1 MPQCPFCNA
10 AVWVGQQY
18 CTTCTNPLP
27 GKEEEDHFCPQCG
40 IRLDTPEEICQ
51 KCTVSQAE
59 SAEAPAPAPART
71 WWLPLKVPVIF
82 CGAGLIIAV
91 LLVVF
96 LFQTSSGPPQV
107 KMTPPSPTV
116 SGKTP
121 TAHPSPAS
129 EKAPSATPVAAAQK
143 LADPAAPAASSPP
156 AATPPT
162 PSWPRYLVNTH
173 ALVVRDAP
181 DASAALIAIL
191 RFNDEVELLDTSGG
205 WGKVRHQRRKIV
217 AWANMRY
224 LQRLTVSGQTP
235 ATPPRSTSQTAPPAP
250 QAAAVQKLAATSA
263 PAVSSPPQGT
273 VPTPSLP
280 KYFVNTHELTIR
292 NSPTMSA
299 LAIATLNFKDEVE
312 LLDTSG
318 GWGRIRDLRGRI
330 VGWAY
335 MDYLEPVTVD
345 GPREVSQHKS
355 SDP

>member
-27 GKEEEDHFCPQCG
+27 GKEEEDFFCRQCG
-40 IRLDTPEEICQ
+40 IRLDAPQEVCQ
-51 KCTVSQAE
+51 SCTVSQPEIAE
-59 SAEAPAPAPART
+59 MAAPAPDRT
-71 WWLPLKVPVIF
+71 WRLPLKVPVVF
-82 CGAGLIIAV
+82 CGAGLIIAA
-91 LLVVF
+91 LLLAF
-96 LFQTSSGPPQV
+96 FFKTSSGPPQV
-107 KMTPPSPTV
+107 KMTPPSPAV

-121 TAHPSPAS
+121 TASPIPAS
-129 EKAPSATPVAAAQK
+129 EKAPPAPPVAAVQK
-143 LADPAAPAASSPP
+143 LAAPSTPAASSPP
-156 AATPPT
+156 AGTAPT
-162 PSWPRYLVNTH
+162 PLLPMYFVSTH
-173 ALVVRDAP
+173 ALSLREAP
-181 DASAALIAIL
+181 DSSAALITIL
-191 RFNDEVELLDTSGG
+191 RFKDEVEILNIADG
-205 WGKVRHQRRKIV
+205 WGRVRDKRRKIV

-224 LQRLTVSGQTP
+224 LQQLTVSGQTP
-235 ATPPRSTSQTAPPAP
+235 ATLPRSASQTAPPAP

-273 VPTPSLP
+273 VPAPSLP
-280 KYFVNTHELTIR
+280 KYFVNTYELTIR

-318 GWGRIRDLRGRI
+318 GWGRIRDLRGSV

-335 MDYLEPVTVD
+335 MDYLEPLTVD
-345 GPREVSQHKS
+345 GPREVSHHKS